1 VYFWSLSAFL
11 SDAAFMETTQ
21 FYGGKMA
28 PEAESVKV
36 LREPAAA
43 KALGVSKAALRRWRR
58 EGRGPSF
65 IRLQRA
71 IGYRVSDLE
80 KFLSENTVRARSDR
94 G

>member
-1 VYFWSLSAFL
+1 MLVSRAALSC
-11 SDAAFMETTQ
+11 MEGT
-21 FYGGKMA
+21 MA
-28 PEAESVKV
+28 PEPETLKV
-36 LREPAAA
+36 VREPAAA
-43 KALGVSKAALRRWRR
+43 KTLGVSKAALRRWRR

-80 KFLSENTVRARSDR
+80 KFLLENTVEARGNR